1 MERLAGQTILV
12 TGCRGGIGRSIVE
25 RLKAE
30 GATVVGTDT
39 LPASEVGDLQ
49 QAYRQADLGN
59 PAEIVDL
66 YRWVD
71 AQFGALDGVVN
82 NAGLNQR
89 GGVLD
94 TTVDQWDHLLAVNL
108 RGTFVS
114 CQEAARRMVER
125 RTGAIVNISSSAAKV
140 GGKIAGAPYSVAKA
154 GINCLTMLL
163 AKEVSPRGVRVNSI
177 CPGPTNTPFH
187 RNTTPEERQRGT
199 LGIAV
204 GRFGEPSEIAA
215 AVAFLL
221 SRDASFITGEC
232 LDVDGG
238 LTMD

>member
-12 TGCRGGIGRSIVE
+12 TGCRGGIGRCIVE

-30 GATVVGTDT
+30 GASVVGTDIV
-39 LPASEVGDLQ
+39 PASEVGDLQ
-49 QAYRQADLGN
+49 MAYRQADLGN

-71 AQFGALDGVVN
+71 AQSGALDGVVN
-82 NAGLNQR
+82 NAGLNRR

-94 TTVDQWDHLLAVNL
+94 TTVDQWDHLIAVNL

-114 CQEAARRMVER
+114 CQEAARRMVEQR
-125 RTGAIVNISSSAAKV
+125 KGAIVNISSSAAKV